1 MSLTPRFF
9 DKDFLFEPFPSS
21 FSSITTPRQ
30 FNFNIPKIEMCLDMK
45 ENDNDFTVH
54 VELPGIDKSKINV
67 TIDNNVLSISAQRSE
82 VKEEDTTK
90 MHISERTYGSLRR
103 SITIPKNVDT
113 DNINAKYLDGV
124 LNIVLPKQTK
134 SNSKSLKI
142 E

>member
-1 MSLTPRFF
+1 
-9 DKDFLFEPFPSS
+9 
-21 FSSITTPRQ
+21 
-30 FNFNIPKIEMCLDMK
+30 
-45 ENDNDFTVH
+45 
-54 VELPGIDKSKINV
+54 
-67 TIDNNVLSISAQRSE
+67 
-82 VKEEDTTK
+82 